1 MRVGNVT
8 LAIDPATKDLRIDPH
23 SGDVYLVQGGAEVRQ
38 AVERR
43 LAAWRGEWF
52 WDRTF
57 GVPWLDYLQKAADI
71 PALEMEIIQ
80 EARRDPRLT
89 EPILAVARA
98 YDPSTRRLEIA
109 FLGLVR
115 GGPLLKEVFAF
126 QPEVR

>member
-1 MRVGNVT
+1 MGNVT
-8 LAIDPATKDLRIDPH
+8 LAIDPATKDLKIDPH
-23 SGDVYLVQGGAEVRQ
+23 SGDVYLIQGGPEVRQ

-57 GVPWLDYLQKAADI
+57 GVPWLDYLRKAANI
-71 PALEMEIIQ
+71 PGLEIEIIQ

-89 EPILAVARA
+89 EPILALVRS
-98 YDPSTRRLEIA
+98 YDPSTRRLEVA

-115 GGPLLKEVFAF
+115 GGALMKEVFTFGA
-126 QPEVR
+126 EVE